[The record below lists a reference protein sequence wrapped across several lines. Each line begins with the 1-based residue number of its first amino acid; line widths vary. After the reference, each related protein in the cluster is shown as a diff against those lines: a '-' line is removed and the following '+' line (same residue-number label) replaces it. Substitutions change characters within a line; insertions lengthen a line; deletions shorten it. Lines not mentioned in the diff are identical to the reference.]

1 MSIKKELSYMQLRSV
16 LNPEDYNFGENDGE
30 YDGSI
35 IGQDRAVNAFDF
47 GLMIKM
53 KGYNIYM
60 SGPSGT
66 GKTTY
71 AKMKT
76 SEIAINEP
84 VPYDWCYVYNFENPG
99 RPSALKFAA
108 GMGKQFKEDMGELV
122 EVFNTE
128 IQKAFNSED
137 YEKQK
142 NEILKVN
149 DEKRDNLM
157 KKISDMAKANGFS
170 VKSTNSGIYF
180 MPIINGETIN
190 EEEYENLDE
199 TEKNKI
205 NASSNKIQD
214 EAGNIMR
221 DIRELEKKSK
231 KSIDDLD
238 YKVCMFAI
246 GHYVSSVQEKYKDYE
261 KAIKYIE
268 AVQEDVLENISE
280 FIDDEEQEEPLSA
293 LIPVLSKKQS
303 EDITLKYKV
312 NLVVDNSETKGAPVV
327 IDFNPTY
334 YNLIGEVEYDNE
346 FGNLTTDFMK
356 IKGGL
361 LHKANG
367 GYLIVQSQDILTNV
381 QSWEALRRVM
391 KTREISIEN
400 LRENFGVSAIPTLKP
415 EPIPIN
421 VKIIMIGSSYY
432 YDFLQLY
439 DEDFEKFFKIR
450 ADFDYEMKK
459 SSENIKRVAKFI
471 KEFSKREKTLP
482 FDVTAFSEVIFYS
495 SRLVERQ
502 DKLSTRFNHLAEVL
516 GEAAVWA
523 KIENNS
529 SIKDIHIKK
538 AIKEKENRLKMYED
552 KISEMIDENI
562 IMIDTQGKKV
572 GQINGLAVFDVG
584 NYVFGNPT
592 RITATTYLGK
602 AGIVNIE
609 EEVKMSGQTHNK
621 GFQIIT
627 GFLGQT
633 YAQDFPLSLSSRICF
648 EQNYNGIDGD
658 SASSTELYCI
668 LSSLS
673 DIPINQELAVT
684 GSVNQRG
691 EIQAIGGVTFKI
703 EGFFD
708 LCNRR
713 GLTGNQGVIIP
724 VSNINDLVLKDEVV
738 EAVKNG
744 IFHIYPISNID
755 EGIELL
761 MNKAAGKRDKNGKF
775 PLDTV
780 HGLVMK
786 KLKEYNKKANN
797 LESSSRR

>member
-1 MSIKKELSYMQLRSV
+1 M
-16 LNPEDYNFGENDGE
+16 
-30 YDGSI
+30 
-35 IGQDRAVNAFDF
+35 
-47 GLMIKM
+47 
-53 KGYNIYM
+53 
-60 SGPSGT
+60 
-66 GKTTY
+66 
-71 AKMKT
+71 
-76 SEIAINEP
+76 
-84 VPYDWCYVYNFENPG
+84 
-99 RPSALKFAA
+99 
-108 GMGKQFKEDMGELV
+108 
-122 EVFNTE
+122 
-128 IQKAFNSED
+128 
-137 YEKQK
+137 
-142 NEILKVN
+142 
-149 DEKRDNLM
+149 
-157 KKISDMAKANGFS
+157 
-170 VKSTNSGIYF
+170 
-180 MPIINGETIN
+180 
-190 EEEYENLDE
+190 
-199 TEKNKI
+199 
-205 NASSNKIQD
+205 
-214 EAGNIMR
+214 
-221 DIRELEKKSK
+221 
-231 KSIDDLD
+231 
-238 YKVCMFAI
+238 
-246 GHYVSSVQEKYKDYE
+246 
-261 KAIKYIE
+261 
-268 AVQEDVLENISE
+268 
-280 FIDDEEQEEPLSA
+280 
-293 LIPVLSKKQS
+293 
-303 EDITLKYKV
+303 
-312 NLVVDNSETKGAPVV
+312 
-327 IDFNPTY
+327 
-334 YNLIGEVEYDNE
+334 
-346 FGNLTTDFMK
+346 
-356 IKGGL
+356 
-361 LHKANG
+361 
-367 GYLIVQSQDILTNV
+367 
-381 QSWEALRRVM
+381 
-391 KTREISIEN
+391 
-400 LRENFGVSAIPTLKP
+400 
-415 EPIPIN
+415 
-421 VKIIMIGSSYY
+421 
-432 YDFLQLY
+432 
-439 DEDFEKFFKIR
+439 
-450 ADFDYEMKK
+450 
-459 SSENIKRVAKFI
+459 
-471 KEFSKREKTLP
+471 
-482 FDVTAFSEVIFYS
+482 TAFSEVIFYS

-529 SIKDIHIKK
+529 SIKDIHIKNS
-538 AIKEKENRLKMYED
+538 IKEKENRLKMYED

-744 IFHIYPISNID
+744 MFHIYPISNID

-761 MNKAAGKRDKNGKF
+761 MNKPAGKKDKNGKF

-797 LESSSRR
+797 LESSSRREIRKQYF